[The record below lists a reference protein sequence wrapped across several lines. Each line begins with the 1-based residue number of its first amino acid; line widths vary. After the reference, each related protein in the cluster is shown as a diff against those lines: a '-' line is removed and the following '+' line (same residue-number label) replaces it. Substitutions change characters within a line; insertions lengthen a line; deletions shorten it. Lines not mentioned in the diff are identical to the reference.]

1 MGGASWEFQTLPFCL
16 SSAPCI
22 CVHEVTKASSSNVS
36 PEVSPV
42 FGRYGGC
49 SSDQKDDKRIPSN
62 NTGVAVL
69 TWFHHRL
76 EERSQT
82 NSQDRISGF
91 SDHLTENDDLIATVE
106 GQVTQ
111 P

>member
-1 MGGASWEFQTLPFCL
+1 MHHAYVF
-16 SSAPCI
+16 
-22 CVHEVTKASSSNVS
+22 TKLLKPAVAMLHRLG
-36 PEVSPV
+36 EVSPV